1 MKPERIVVVGALAL
15 AACQTSTSPP
25 GAKSVALVET
35 DVAQVADAIATG
47 MEAEREGSVDG
58 LVDAVLALERFGARF
73 GDDTP
78 DLSRRWRDLARA
90 RGADLPP
97 PFRGR
102 ALGPAYSRGAI
113 DPRGVFVTEQ
123 VFLAGQPAEVAVVP
137 QAERQLRI
145 VVTDQDNKILCER
158 VAAAPRAMCRW
169 LPLFT
174 RRVTIRVQNP
184 RAYAVNYYLVTN

>member
-1 MKPERIVVVGALAL
+1 MAN
-15 AACQTSTSPP
+15 SP
-25 GAKSVALVET
+25 VAE
-35 DVAQVADAIATG
+35 VADAIARG
-47 MEAEREGSVDG
+47 EAAEQSRSPEGF
-58 LVDAVLALERFGARF
+58 AAAALALERLGARAEAD
-73 GDDTP
+73 GP
-78 DLSRRWRDLARA
+78 DLATRWRAAALAA
-90 RGADLPP
+90 GATLPP

-123 VFLAGQPAEVAVVP
+123 VFLAGQPAEVAIVP

-145 VVTDQDNKILCER
+145 VVTDQDDNILCER

-174 RRVTIRVQNP
+174 RRVTIRVHNP
-184 RAYAVNYYLVTN
+184 RTYAVNYYLVTN